1 MLQIL
6 KEEIRRHERNQQR
19 SEASN
24 LEYLKNVILKF
35 LQSVEE
41 QEQLIPVLA
50 MLLQFSPEETEKV
63 RLHRASAHAKQ
74 QAVPSAFEGLTS
86 YLQMWS

>member
-1 MLQIL
+1 L

-19 SEASN
+19 SEAAN

-41 QEQLIPVLA
+41 QEQLIPVLG
-50 MLLQFSPEETEKV
+50 MLLQFSPEEMEKV
-63 RLHRASAHAKQ
+63 KQHRASQAAKMPS
-74 QAVPSAFEGLTS
+74 APSAFEGLTS